1 MCLLSAIGTVDKP
14 HLHGASVPSIITN
27 SSRDIILHLR
37 DLAGYPF
44 TYYTCTVTAKCICTI
59 TILVCATT
67 FVHDQDRGQESL
79 GI

>member
-1 MCLLSAIGTVDKP
+1 MCHLSAIGTVDKP
-14 HLHGASVPSIITN
+14 HPHGAFVPSIITN